1 MQGWPYALPN
11 TLRPLWCFAVRDVF
25 LADIGLKGTIP
36 DELTALTALT
46 YVRVWRADEWGP
58 RFV

>member
-1 MQGWPYALPN
+1 MPN
-11 TLRPLWCFAVRDVF
+11 TLRPLWCFPVRDVF

-46 YVRVWRADEWGP
+46 YVRVWRADGWGP
-58 RFV
+58 CFV